1 MQFDVHN
8 LEGKKVETV
17 ELNDSIF
24 NIEPNS
30 ELIASVV
37 QWRTSQ
43 KYPFR
48 AKTLNRSEVKG
59 TTQKYGR
66 QKGGGGARHGSKKA
80 NIFRSGGMAHSLKG
94 DRSVKSLSRKAKKL
108 GMIHALSSKMKD
120 KNIILID
127 DLKAKEAK
135 TSKIKKHLENLSI
148 KSAFIV
154 EGEAVDSNFALSI
167 RNLKDVKFTASEGIN
182 VYDIIKYEKLILSKN
197 ALSSIEKKVLS
208 Q

>member
-48 AKTLNRSEVKG
+48 AKTLNL
-59 TTQKYGR
+59 
-66 QKGGGGARHGSKKA
+66 
-80 NIFRSGGMAHSLKG
+80 SL
-94 DRSVKSLSRKAKKL
+94 
-108 GMIHALSSKMKD
+108 IH
-120 KNIILID
+120 I
-127 DLKAKEAK
+127 
-135 TSKIKKHLENLSI
+135 
-148 KSAFIV
+148 
-154 EGEAVDSNFALSI
+154 
-167 RNLKDVKFTASEGIN
+167 
-182 VYDIIKYEKLILSKN
+182 
-197 ALSSIEKKVLS
+197 
-208 Q
+208 

>member
-48 AKTLNRSEVKG
+48 ACLL
-59 TTQKYGR
+59 Y
-66 QKGGGGARHGSKKA
+66 
-80 NIFRSGGMAHSLKG
+80 
-94 DRSVKSLSRKAKKL
+94 
-108 GMIHALSSKMKD
+108 
-120 KNIILID
+120 
-127 DLKAKEAK
+127 
-135 TSKIKKHLENLSI
+135 TSDAADE
-148 KSAFIV
+148 
-154 EGEAVDSNFALSI
+154 
-167 RNLKDVKFTASEGIN
+167 
-182 VYDIIKYEKLILSKN
+182 
-197 ALSSIEKKVLS
+197 
-208 Q
+208 